1 MGCRA
6 SRLGW
11 RNRQHNESGEPSCGK
26 DLSLPARRLEP
37 GRPAGVHSFIKL
49 SLGVPAC
56 CSVCQ
61 QTVRAH
67 GRVCRVC
74 KFVCHSQCVVKVVT
88 QCVLPMAFHLVTPT
102 TDKSSETRKQPI
114 ESHRDLERDQ
124 APNHSWGGVPLF
136 HLAYV
141 TERIICIIF
150 QENCPAGAY
159 LEALRD
165 VAQMLLSKH
174 GEKHLVINLSEND
187 VDLRQMNLKVQDVS
201 WPDGHAPQISQL
213 CLLVKYMNAW
223 LISDPQNAVILNCK
237 GHWGSVSTAVAAYM
251 CYNDICSG
259 SQEPL
264 DKFSMKRF
272 YDDKLSSSLLP
283 SQKRYLQFFGD
294 LLAKTYKVREKAIC
308 VQLMILRGV
317 LPVGAG
323 CKVFLKAF
331 QGLQLLHTSP
341 VYIVPMGSPGGHLC
355 VSFSP
360 GLTLQGDIL
369 VKCFWAVSE
378 SGAWETLFQ
387 VQFHT
392 GALHKSSL
400 VLGKDQLEHAYN
412 DSSFPD
418 GGSVEFLFAG
428 SPKELP
434 EVEGP
439 LYNDPSVVV
448 DTSMTDPFLHKNSH
462 PEPGLVLPPHDV
474 PTRSEPGRSTMET
487 HGALSVLSEHALSLS
502 SDSGRSTAS
511 CRTDELRSPVTL
523 SSDSSTPSPFS
534 TSSTQPD
541 SQGEGTTTSW
551 CSPGKLTTEQQD
563 SLIELLR
570 TFDVTLNSV
579 EDTRE
584 NSDDLEISPHL
595 LPQSPQKVHFN
606 DLSVTLERETDI
618 LDDEMNAANEVL
630 SMGSLGTLSSLE
642 GACVSANRK
651 GSQDSL
657 HTDST
662 GYSTVV
668 EESNGGPSPSLLL
681 PPAFGSSFSQGRMA
695 AGAMNP
701 RGVTIAVG
709 QSALVHPR
717 QTVKFEATAPK
728 RKTTLPK
735 KELGEY
741 HGRSKEV
748 VDYGTLNEIL
758 SSPASIPTSKSQPV
772 VPVRGKSSQQAV
784 RQGIQFVAGLSGNAR
799 HMRQDHMRSD
809 NPAEYRISQEEEE
822 LDQSLNELHKMI
834 MDLDPTYIPPSNS
847 TCTHSPNSTESCSS
861 SPSVGGDLFQHR
873 QLSGTCSSFSGLD
886 SSSQCH
892 IPEHGLMPVPR
903 FTSHSLGSA
912 SSSSYNTLLPPS
924 LSRYHSLKPASAAFG
939 YNSLKPAPSSSYN
952 NLRVVPPSS
961 YNSLRPA
968 APFNYNSMR
977 PVPPFNYNSL
987 RPAPPSS
994 YSRSW
999 PTPSSSF
1006 NSLRPAP
1013 PSSYSTS
1020 WPTPSSSFNSLWP
1033 PPPPSYSNSLLPVP
1047 PSISNMEPWQSQT
1060 YETLH
1065 QQSDQSSSRTLG
1077 LMKNQEASQISDQ
1090 EERSSGN
1097 YRTLPGHKNTTQSPS
1112 LTMKSEAFQPSVCKT
1127 RKQGPPARH
1136 LTADIWHPY
1145 GAKVNL
1151 DNSKPQQCNFVS
1163 TLGIQDHIVAKQEEK
1178 GNMKDPVLDICFSFS
1193 PGSEELLSTDSPSP
1207 QSTVARMLP
1216 NSTHFFPHEAKTD
1229 MRVQDLFEVTS
1240 QTIDSGTNKEAGTNL
1255 QVEGK
1260 CSDSSLVRF
1269 VRDSPTYNV
1278 AAYEQ
1283 SLEDTLKDHEGL
1295 HGCKETSPSSPNYVS
1310 MNGTIFKT
1318 GSFPGSRKVSFP
1330 NSFPHTLPRRS
1341 PGAPQT
1347 KALEW
1352 NSEEDLKSGITST
1365 FVQDTSKFW
1374 YKPRITREQAIAILK
1389 HQQPGAFVIRD
1400 STSFCGAFGLAMRVS
1415 AAQACLK
1422 HHNERDSDPI
1432 RHFLIES
1439 TTKGVQLKGSTQ
1451 EPIFGSLSALIYQH
1465 SITALSL
1472 PCKLLIPEKD
1482 LEEKLTAPSDCQLL
1496 KEDCTSLYLGSI
1508 DLESLTGPRAIAKAV
1523 SEVLDTFPRPIS
1535 TPVFLRISS
1544 QGVTLTDNHRR
1555 LFFRKHYMANSIIYC
1570 SSDPEDRRWEATKDL
1585 LEPRIFGFIAR
1596 KERNYRDNVCHL
1608 FAENSAE
1615 RPASIIIS
1623 AIKDLMSQSTGE

>member
-1 MGCRA
+1 MGCHA

-11 RNRQHNESGEPSCGK
+11 RNRQCNESGEPSCGK

-102 TDKSSETRKQPI
+102 SGVSSETIKQQI
-114 ESHRDLERDQ
+114 GSHQEPEGDQ
-124 APNHSWGGVPLF
+124 ATNHSWDGGPLF

-150 QENCPAGAY
+150 HENCPAGAY

-201 WPDGHAPQISQL
+201 WPDRHAPQISQL
-213 CLLVKYMNAW
+213 CLLVKYMNTW
-223 LISDPQNAVILNCK
+223 LISDPQNAIILNCK
-237 GHWGSVSTAVAAYM
+237 GHWGSVGTAVAAYM
-251 CYNDICSG
+251 SYNDICSG

-294 LLAKTYKVREKAIC
+294 LLAKTCKVREKAMC

-317 LPVGAG
+317 LPVGTG
-323 CKVFLKAF
+323 CKVFLRVF

-341 VYIVPMGSPGGHLC
+341 VYIVPMGSPEGNLC
-355 VSFSP
+355 VGFSP
-360 GLTLQGDIL
+360 GLNLQGDIL

-378 SGAWETLFQ
+378 SGTWETLFQ

-400 VLGKDQLEHAYN
+400 VLGKAQLEHAYN
-412 DSSFPD
+412 DPNFPE
-418 GGSVEFLFAG
+418 GGSIEFLFAD
-428 SPKELP
+428 SPEELP

-448 DTSMTDPFLHKNSH
+448 DNSMTDPFLHKNSH

-487 HGALSVLSEHALSLS
+487 HGTLSVLSEHALSLS

-511 CRTDELRSPVTL
+511 CRTDELRSPATL
-523 SSDSSTPSPFS
+523 SSDSSTPSPLS
-534 TSSTQPD
+534 ISSTQPD
-541 SQGEGTTTSW
+541 TQGEGTATPR
-551 CSPGKLTTEQQD
+551 CSRGKLTTEQQD

-570 TFDVTLNSV
+570 TFDMTLNSV
-579 EDTRE
+579 EDTRG

-595 LPQSPQKVHFN
+595 LPQSSQKVHFN

-618 LDDEMNAANEVL
+618 LDDDLNAANEVH

-642 GACVSANRK
+642 GAPVSAHRK

-668 EESNGGPSPSLLL
+668 EESNDGLSPSLLL

-695 AGAMNP
+695 AGVMNP

-709 QSALVHPR
+709 QSALIHPR
-717 QTVKFEATAPK
+717 QTVKFEAAAPQSK
-728 RKTTLPK
+728 STLTK
-735 KELGEY
+735 KELGDS
-741 HGRSKEV
+741 HGCRKEV

-758 SSPASIPTSKSQPV
+758 SSPASIPTSKSKPV

-784 RQGIQFVAGLSGNAR
+784 QQGIKFVAGLAGTAR
-799 HMRQDHMRSD
+799 NMRQDQMHSD
-809 NPAEYRISQEEEE
+809 NPTEYSVSQEEEE
-822 LDQSLNELHKMI
+822 LDQSLHELHKMI
-834 MDLDPTYIPPSNS
+834 MDLDPTYIPPTNS
-847 TCTHSPNSTESCSS
+847 ACTHSPIITESCSS
-861 SPSVGGDLFQHR
+861 SPSVGGDLFQH
-873 QLSGTCSSFSGLD
+873 QQMAGTYGSFSGLD
-886 SSSQCH
+886 LSSQCH
-892 IPEHGLMPVPR
+892 FSENGLMPVSQ
-903 FTSHSLGSA
+903 FTSHSLG
-912 SSSSYNTLLPPS
+912 
-924 LSRYHSLKPASAAFG
+924 
-939 YNSLKPAPSSSYN
+939 
-952 NLRVVPPSS
+952 
-961 YNSLRPA
+961 LRP
-968 APFNYNSMR
+968 
-977 PVPPFNYNSL
+977 
-987 RPAPPSS
+987 
-994 YSRSW
+994 
-999 PTPSSSF
+999 T
-1006 NSLRPAP
+1006 
-1013 PSSYSTS
+1013 
-1020 WPTPSSSFNSLWP
+1020 
-1033 PPPPSYSNSLLPVP
+1033 PPSY
-1047 PSISNMEPWQSQT
+1047 NMEPWQCLT
-1060 YETLH
+1060 DETLR

-1077 LMKNQEASQISDQ
+1077 LTKNQEASQISDKAEQ
-1090 EERSSGN
+1090 RSGSD
-1097 YRTLPGHKNTTQSPS
+1097 RALPGHKNMIESTS
-1112 LTMKSEAFQPSVCKT
+1112 LPMKSEQLQPSVCKT
-1127 RKQGPPARH
+1127 RKQGLPARH
-1136 LTADIWHPY
+1136 LTSDIWHPH
-1145 GAKVNL
+1145 GAKVNFE
-1151 DNSKPQQCNFVS
+1151 NSKPQQCNFVS
-1163 TLGIQDHIVAKQEEK
+1163 TLGIQDPVVAKEVEK
-1178 GNMKDPVLDICFSFS
+1178 GNIKDPVLDISS
-1193 PGSEELLSTDSPSP
+1193 SLSRGSEQLVSTDSPSP

-1216 NSTHFFPHEAKTD
+1216 NSSHFFPDVEAKKD
-1229 MRVQDLFEVTS
+1229 MRVQDCCEATS
-1240 QTIDSGTNKEAGTNL
+1240 QTIGSGPNKEVGTNL

-1260 CSDSSLVRF
+1260 CSDSGLVRF
-1269 VRDSPTYNV
+1269 VRVSPMDNV
-1278 AAYEQ
+1278 VSYEQ
-1283 SLEDTLKDHEGL
+1283 PLEDTFRDQEGL
-1295 HGCKETSPSSPNYVS
+1295 YGCKETSPSSPNYVS
-1310 MNGTIFKT
+1310 MNRTIFKT

-1341 PGAPQT
+1341 PGAPHT

-1352 NSEEDLKSGITST
+1352 NSDAELNNGITST

-1389 HQQPGAFVIRD
+1389 QQPTGAFVIRD

-1422 HHNERDSDPI
+1422 HHSERDSDPI

-1439 TTKGVQLKGSTQ
+1439 TAKGVQLKGSTQ

-1472 PCKLLIPEKD
+1472 PCKLLIPEKGGI
-1482 LEEKLTAPSDCQLL
+1482 LF
-1496 KEDCTSLYLGSI
+1496 SLY
-1508 DLESLTGPRAIAKAV
+1508 
-1523 SEVLDTFPRPIS
+1523 
-1535 TPVFLRISS
+1535 S
-1544 QGVTLTDNHRR
+1544 QN
-1555 LFFRKHYMANSIIYC
+1555 
-1570 SSDPEDRRWEATKDL
+1570 
-1585 LEPRIFGFIAR
+1585 
-1596 KERNYRDNVCHL
+1596 
-1608 FAENSAE
+1608 
-1615 RPASIIIS
+1615 
-1623 AIKDLMSQSTGE
+1623 

>member
-1 MGCRA
+1 MGCHA

-11 RNRQHNESGEPSCGK
+11 RNRQCNESGEPSCGK

-102 TDKSSETRKQPI
+102 SGVSSETIKQQI
-114 ESHRDLERDQ
+114 GSHQEPEGDQ
-124 APNHSWGGVPLF
+124 ATNHSWDGGPLF

-150 QENCPAGAY
+150 HENCPAGAY

-201 WPDGHAPQISQL
+201 WPDRHAPQISQL
-213 CLLVKYMNAW
+213 CLLVKYMNTW
-223 LISDPQNAVILNCK
+223 LISDPQNAIILNCK
-237 GHWGSVSTAVAAYM
+237 GHWGSVGTAVAAYM
-251 CYNDICSG
+251 SYNDICSG

-294 LLAKTYKVREKAIC
+294 LLAKTCKVREKAMC

-317 LPVGAG
+317 LPVGTG
-323 CKVFLKAF
+323 CKVFLRVF

-341 VYIVPMGSPGGHLC
+341 VYIVPMGSPEGNLC
-355 VSFSP
+355 VGFSP
-360 GLTLQGDIL
+360 GLNLQGDIL

-378 SGAWETLFQ
+378 SGTWETLFQ

-400 VLGKDQLEHAYN
+400 VLGKAQLEHAYN
-412 DSSFPD
+412 DPNFPE
-418 GGSVEFLFAG
+418 GGSIEFLFAD
-428 SPKELP
+428 SPEELP

-448 DTSMTDPFLHKNSH
+448 DNSMTDPFLHKNSH

-487 HGALSVLSEHALSLS
+487 HGTLSVLSEHALSLS

-511 CRTDELRSPVTL
+511 CRTDELRSPATL
-523 SSDSSTPSPFS
+523 SSDSSTPSPLS
-534 TSSTQPD
+534 ISSTQPD
-541 SQGEGTTTSW
+541 TQGEGTATPR
-551 CSPGKLTTEQQD
+551 CSRGKLTTEQQD

-570 TFDVTLNSV
+570 TFDMTLNSV
-579 EDTRE
+579 EDTRG

-595 LPQSPQKVHFN
+595 LPQSSQKVHFN

-618 LDDEMNAANEVL
+618 LDDDLNAANEVH

-642 GACVSANRK
+642 GAPVSAHRK

-668 EESNGGPSPSLLL
+668 EESNDGLSPSLLL

-695 AGAMNP
+695 AGVMNP

-709 QSALVHPR
+709 QSALIHPR
-717 QTVKFEATAPK
+717 QTVKFEAAAPQSK
-728 RKTTLPK
+728 STLTK
-735 KELGEY
+735 KELGDS
-741 HGRSKEV
+741 HGCRKEV

-758 SSPASIPTSKSQPV
+758 SSPASIPTSKSKPV

-784 RQGIQFVAGLSGNAR
+784 QQGIKFVAGLAGTAR
-799 HMRQDHMRSD
+799 NMRQDQMHSD
-809 NPAEYRISQEEEE
+809 NPTEYSVSQEEEE
-822 LDQSLNELHKMI
+822 LDQSLHELHKMI
-834 MDLDPTYIPPSNS
+834 MDLDPTYIPPTNS
-847 TCTHSPNSTESCSS
+847 ACTHSPIITESCSS
-861 SPSVGGDLFQHR
+861 SPSVGGDLFQH
-873 QLSGTCSSFSGLD
+873 QQMAGTYGSFSGLD
-886 SSSQCH
+886 LSSQCH
-892 IPEHGLMPVPR
+892 FSENGLMPVSQ

-912 SSSSYNTLLPPS
+912 SSSSYNSLQPPS
-924 LSRYHSLKPASAAFG
+924 LSRYHSLKPASTQFS
-939 YNSLKPAPSSSYN
+939 YNSLQPASS
-952 NLRVVPPSS
+952 SS
-961 YNSLRPA
+961 YNSLRVIPPSSYNTLRPA
-968 APFNYNSMR
+968 
-977 PVPPFNYNSL
+977 PPFNNNSLRPAPPFSNNSL

-994 YSRSW
+994 YNSLR

-1006 NSLRPAP
+1006 NNVWPALSSGYYSLRP
-1013 PSSYSTS
+1013 T
-1020 WPTPSSSFNSLWP
+1020 
-1033 PPPPSYSNSLLPVP
+1033 PPSY
-1047 PSISNMEPWQSQT
+1047 NMEPWQCLT
-1060 YETLH
+1060 DETLR

-1077 LMKNQEASQISDQ
+1077 LTKNQEASQISDKAEQ
-1090 EERSSGN
+1090 RSGSD
-1097 YRTLPGHKNTTQSPS
+1097 RALPGHKNMIESTS
-1112 LTMKSEAFQPSVCKT
+1112 LPMKSEQLQPSVCKT
-1127 RKQGPPARH
+1127 RKQGLPARH
-1136 LTADIWHPY
+1136 LTSDIWHPH
-1145 GAKVNL
+1145 GAKVNFE
-1151 DNSKPQQCNFVS
+1151 NSKPQQCNFVS
-1163 TLGIQDHIVAKQEEK
+1163 TLGIQDPVVAKEVEK
-1178 GNMKDPVLDICFSFS
+1178 GNIKDPVLDISS
-1193 PGSEELLSTDSPSP
+1193 SLSRGSEQLVSTDSPSP

-1216 NSTHFFPHEAKTD
+1216 NSSHFFPDVEAKKD
-1229 MRVQDLFEVTS
+1229 MRVQDCCEATS
-1240 QTIDSGTNKEAGTNL
+1240 QTIGSGPNKEVGTNL

-1260 CSDSSLVRF
+1260 CSDSGLVRF
-1269 VRDSPTYNV
+1269 VRVSPMDNV
-1278 AAYEQ
+1278 VSYEQ
-1283 SLEDTLKDHEGL
+1283 PLEDTFRDQEGL
-1295 HGCKETSPSSPNYVS
+1295 YGCKETSPSSPNYVS
-1310 MNGTIFKT
+1310 MNRTIFKT

-1341 PGAPQT
+1341 PGAPHT

-1352 NSEEDLKSGITST
+1352 NSDAELNNGITST

-1389 HQQPGAFVIRD
+1389 QQPTGAFVIRD

-1422 HHNERDSDPI
+1422 HHSERDSDPI

-1439 TTKGVQLKGSTQ
+1439 TAKGVQLKGSTQ

-1472 PCKLLIPEKD
+1472 PCKLLIPEKGGI
-1482 LEEKLTAPSDCQLL
+1482 LF
-1496 KEDCTSLYLGSI
+1496 SLY
-1508 DLESLTGPRAIAKAV
+1508 
-1523 SEVLDTFPRPIS
+1523 
-1535 TPVFLRISS
+1535 S
-1544 QGVTLTDNHRR
+1544 QN
-1555 LFFRKHYMANSIIYC
+1555 
-1570 SSDPEDRRWEATKDL
+1570 
-1585 LEPRIFGFIAR
+1585 
-1596 KERNYRDNVCHL
+1596 
-1608 FAENSAE
+1608 
-1615 RPASIIIS
+1615 
-1623 AIKDLMSQSTGE
+1623 